1 MAWVLA
7 QTAGETSL
15 WKYQITAVY
24 QGVCFTHSWVIH
36 NYCPHADAF
45 FPDSAG
51 TFVYGTYFLRSW
63 ALPAPVSYRSVIAG
77 ANFFQRCNGSANQC
91 CSQCCFWNSSSGAG
105 LPDGAVDSGAI
116 GDGSSPAPA
125 PAPGFVRVCAKCGQ
139 LSYFRERC
147 CLNPECESCL
157 CL

>member
-1 MAWVLA
+1 M
-7 QTAGETSL
+7 
-15 WKYQITAVY
+15 
-24 QGVCFTHSWVIH
+24 IH

-45 FPDSAG
+45 FPASAG

-77 ANFFQRCNGSANQC
+77 ANFFLL
-91 CSQCCFWNSSSGAG
+91 G

-116 GDGSSPAPA
+116 GDGSSLA

-147 CLNPECESCL
+147 FFEPPMRTLFVLVKFSAHSSLMSTKLLHLWVYILPQGGSVYAYQL
-157 CL
+157 